1 MLRPSFVTMMD
12 FTGTGGGTLEHAR
25 EKITIA
31 VRKNGDFTKKE
42 SSIPPFTLDHEW
54 SLPFLLQQA
63 SKHLEMYPEADIV
76 CNEHGDE
83 ILNCLLIEEDDTI
96 YLLKKGEKFK
106 TPPDALTNAHLP
118 TKIGKYLVGM
128 HLGTDPM
135 GLNVALGTET
145 VSGERVVLKFLAR
158 RKLRSVKQND
168 LIQVQ
173 HCIYPLTL

>member
-1 MLRPSFVTMMD
+1 MMD
-12 FTGTGGGTLEHAR
+12 FTGTGGPMEHAK

-31 VRKNGDFTKKE
+31 VRKNGDFSKKE
-42 SSIPPFTLDHEW
+42 SPIPPFSLEHEW
-54 SLPFLLQQA
+54 SVPYLLQQA
-63 SKHLEMYPEADIV
+63 SKHLELYPEADIV

-83 ILNCLLIEEDDTI
+83 ILNCLLIEENDTV

-118 TKIGKYLVGM
+118 VKIGKYQVGI

-135 GLNVALGTET
+135 GLHVAIGTDV
-145 VSGERVVLKFLAR
+145 VSGERVVLKFLTK

-168 LIQVQ
+168 MIQVN
-173 HCIYPLTL
+173 